1 MPGLDWLDKA
11 IIIELEEN
19 CRQSY
24 RELAR
29 KFDLTANAIKKRVA
43 KLIEEG
49 AIIDFKI
56 ELSLA
61 MLDADFFW
69 IDIVTD
75 GSEHDVDFGDS
86 IGEHRLVE
94 AINRLADGFYT
105 AWGEYSDASQLATL
119 GRYIRKIEGVTQ
131 VTIHPAIGMCPI
143 LSPLSKVNNKGKRVT
158 FTSTQVRALR
168 CLTKDPR
175 MQIKDLAKCM
185 NLTARRARNVLSELQ
200 NSEAIYFTLTW
211 DRSAFGDIE
220 LEIRLQFDESKTEPL
235 AVLEWLKKKYPIQFW
250 TSYLFADEPVF
261 HITMVVSDLRE
272 GQQLR
277 RALKQAPFTKDIEV
291 FVSYP
296 FRRFPGLGLHHLAEL
311 IKKADL

>member
-1 MPGLDWLDKA
+1 MPGLDKLDKA
-11 IIIELEEN
+11 IIIELEGN

-24 RELAR
+24 KELAT
-29 KFDLTANAIKKRVA
+29 KFNLTANAIKKRIS
-43 KLIEEG
+43 KLIEEK
-49 AIIDFKI
+49 AILDFQI

-69 IDIVTD
+69 IDISTD
-75 GSEHDVDFGDS
+75 GFEHEVDFGDR
-86 IGEHRLVE
+86 IGQHRLVE
-94 AINRLADGFYT
+94 AVNRLADGTYT
-105 AWGEYSDASQLATL
+105 AWGEYSGANELAAL
-119 GRYIRKIEGVTQ
+119 GRYIRRTKGVTQ
-131 VTIHPAIGMCPI
+131 VKIHPAIGMCPT
-143 LSPLSKVNNKGKRVT
+143 LSPLSKVNSKGRKVT
-158 FTSTQVRALR
+158 FTSTQLQALQ

-185 NLTARRARNVLSELQ
+185 NLTARRVRAILTELQ
-200 NSEAIYFTLTW
+200 NSEAVYFTLRW

-220 LEIRLQFDESKTEPL
+220 LEIRLHFNESKADPL
-235 AVLEWLKKKYPIQFW
+235 VVLEWLKERYSFQYW

-277 RALKQAPFTKDIEV
+277 RTLKQAPFTKNVDV

-296 FRRFPGLGLHHLAEL
+296 FRRFPGLGLNRLSEL
-311 IKKADL
+311 LEEAGV

>member
-1 MPGLDWLDKA
+1 MPGLDKLDKA
-11 IIIELEEN
+11 IIIELEGN

-24 RELAR
+24 KELAT
-29 KFDLTANAIKKRVA
+29 KFNLTANAIKKRVG

-49 AIIDFKI
+49 AIIDFRI

-69 IDIVTD
+69 IDITTD
-75 GSEHDVDFGDS
+75 GSEHDVDFGDR
-86 IGEHRLVE
+86 IGQHRLVE
-94 AINRLADGFYT
+94 AVNRLADGSYT
-105 AWGEYSDASQLATL
+105 AWGEYSDAAELAAL
-119 GRYIRKIEGVTQ
+119 GRYIRETDGVTQ
-131 VTIHPAIGMCPI
+131 VKIHPAIGMCPT
-143 LSPLSKVNNKGKRVT
+143 LSPLSKVNTKGRKTT
-158 FTSTQVRALR
+158 FTSTQLQALR

-185 NLTARRARNVLSELQ
+185 NSTARRARNVLTELQ
-200 NSEAIYFTLTW
+200 NSKAIYFTLRW

-220 LEIRLQFDESKTEPL
+220 LEIRLQVDESKTEPL
-235 AVLEWLKKKYPIQFW
+235 AVLEWLKNRYAFQYW
-250 TSYLFADEPVF
+250 TSYLFAEEPIF

-277 RALKQAPFTKDIEV
+277 RALKQAPFTKEVDV

-296 FRRFPGLGLHHLAEL
+296 FRRFPGLGLNRLSEL
-311 IKKADL
+311 LEET